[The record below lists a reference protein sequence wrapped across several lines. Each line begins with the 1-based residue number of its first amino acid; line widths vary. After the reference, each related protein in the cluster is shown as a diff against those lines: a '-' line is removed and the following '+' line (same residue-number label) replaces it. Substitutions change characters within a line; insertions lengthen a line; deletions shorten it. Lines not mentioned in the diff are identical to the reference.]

1 MSTHILAIDQG
12 TTSSRA
18 VVFTQAGKP
27 IGIGQS
33 EFTQHFPK
41 SGWVEHDA
49 MEIWQTTLNSC
60 QQALSTSKINGAD
73 IRCIGITN
81 QRETTIVW
89 DRATGLPIY
98 NAIVWQDRRTS
109 SFCDQLKHQGL
120 GELVQE
126 KTGLLIDSYF
136 SATKVKWILDNVENA
151 RQRAENGELAFGTV
165 DSFLLWHLT
174 GGKSHFTDATNASRT
189 MLFNI
194 HDQTWDAE
202 LLELF
207 DIPNNLLPVVK
218 DCADDFGI
226 TTLGL
231 LGAEIPITGIIGDQQ
246 AAAFG
251 QGCFQAGM
259 AKSTYGT
266 GCFVLANTGD
276 EAVKSE
282 HQLLTTVAYRLD
294 GKTSY
299 AVEGSIFMAGATLQ
313 WIRDGIGL
321 IKDAAETE
329 VLAQQSDPD
338 SQVYL
343 VPAFTGLGAPYWDAD
358 ARGALYGLTRGTG
371 IAEIVSAALMSVC
384 FQTKDLML
392 AMEKDGAKL
401 SQLRVDGG
409 MVANT
414 FFAQKLAD
422 ILNCSVLRPV
432 VIETTALGAAY
443 AAGLQAGLYE
453 STDTIAAQWQL
464 DTQFSPQCE
473 DQWRETQY
481 NGWIEAV
488 KRTRSNLFDK
498 PPKL

>member
-18 VVFTQAGKP
+18 VIFTQAGKP
-27 IGIGQS
+27 AGIGQS
-33 EFTQHFPK
+33 EFTQHFPA

-49 MEIWQTTLNSC
+49 MEIWQTTLKSC
-60 QQALSTSKINGAD
+60 QAAIAASGLRASD
-73 IRCIGITN
+73 VYCIGITN
-81 QRETTIVW
+81 QRETTVVW

-109 SFCDQLKHQGL
+109 GYCDELNRQGF
-120 GELVQE
+120 GPKVQA
-126 KTGLLIDSYF
+126 KTGLLVDSYF
-136 SATKVKWILDNVENA
+136 SATKLRWILDNVDGA
-151 RQRAENGELAFGTV
+151 RGRADKGELAFGTI

-174 GGKSHFTDATNASRT
+174 SGKSHFTDATNASRT

-194 HDQTWDAE
+194 HEQVWDND

-207 DIPNNLLPVVK
+207 NIPHSMLPQVK
-218 DCADDFGI
+218 DCADDFG
-226 TTLGL
+226 TTELNL
-231 LGAEIPITGIIGDQQ
+231 LGAEIPITGVIGDQQ

-251 QGCFQAGM
+251 QGCFHAGM

-266 GCFVLANTGD
+266 GCFVLANTGNEPLQSD
-276 EAVKSE
+276 
-282 HQLLTTVAYRLD
+282 HQLLTTVAYRLN

-321 IKDAAETE
+321 IKAA
-329 VLAQQSDPD
+329 AQSEELSKQSDPKA
-338 SQVYL
+338 QVYL

-358 ARGALYGLTRGTG
+358 ARGAMFGLTRGTG
-371 IAEIVSAALMSVC
+371 IAEIVNAALMSVC
-384 FQTKDLML
+384 FQTKDLLL
-392 AMEKDGAKL
+392 AMAKDGATL
-401 SQLRVDGG
+401 TELRVDGG
-409 MVANT
+409 MVANN

-422 ILNCSVLRPV
+422 MLDCNVLRPV

-453 STDTIAAQWQL
+453 STAAIAQQWQL
-464 DTQFSPQCE
+464 DAQFEPQCE
-473 DQWRETQY
+473 PQWRDQQY
-481 NGWIEAV
+481 AGWLDAV
-488 KRTRSNLFDK
+488 NRTRSNLFNK
-498 PPKL
+498 Q

>member
-18 VVFTQAGKP
+18 VVFTPSGKP
-27 IGIGQS
+27 IGIGQL
-33 EFTQHFPK
+33 EFTQHFPA

-49 MEIWQTTLNSC
+49 MEIWQTTLESC
-60 QQALSTSKINGAD
+60 QKAIAASGICGAD
-73 IRCIGITN
+73 VHCIGITN
-81 QRETTIVW
+81 QRETTVVW
-89 DRATGLPIY
+89 DKSTGLPIY

-109 SFCDQLKHQGL
+109 SYCEELNDLGL
-120 GELVQE
+120 GPKIQA

-136 SATKVKWILDNVENA
+136 SATKLKWVLDNVDTA
-151 RQRAENGELAFGTV
+151 RQRAESGELAFGTI
-165 DSFLLWHLT
+165 DSFLLWQLT
-174 GGKSHFTDATNASRT
+174 HGKSHFTDATNASRT

-194 HDQTWDAE
+194 HEQTWDDE

-207 DIPNNLLPVVK
+207 NIPKKMLPEVK
-218 DCADDFGI
+218 DCADDYGV
-226 TTLGL
+226 TQLGL
-231 LGAEIPITGIIGDQQ
+231 LGAEIPITGVIGDQQ

-266 GCFVLANTGD
+266 GCFVLTNTGD
-276 EAVKSE
+276 APIKSE
-282 HQLLTTVAYRLD
+282 HQLLTTVAYRLN

-321 IKDAAETE
+321 IQDAAETE
-329 VLAQQSDPD
+329 VLAQQSDPS

-358 ARGALYGLTRGTG
+358 ARGAMYGLTRGTG

-384 FQTKDLML
+384 FQTKDLLL

-401 SQLRVDGG
+401 AELRVDGG
-409 MVANT
+409 MVANN

-443 AAGLQAGLYE
+443 AAGLQSGLYE
-453 STDTIAAQWQL
+453 STAAIADQWQL
-464 DTQFSPQCE
+464 ETEFSPQCE
-473 DQWRETQY
+473 DQWREQQY
-481 NGWIEAV
+481 KGWTEAV
-488 KRTRSNLFDK
+488 KRTRSNLFDQRSS
-498 PPKL
+498 

>member
-18 VVFTQAGKP
+18 VVFTPTGKP
-27 IGIGQS
+27 IGIGQL
-33 EFTQHFPK
+33 EFTQHFPA

-49 MEIWQTTLNSC
+49 MEIWQTTLESS
-60 QQALSTSKINGAD
+60 QQAIAASGIGSAD
-73 IRCIGITN
+73 VRCIGITN
-81 QRETTIVW
+81 QRETTVVW
-89 DRATGLPIY
+89 DKSTGLPIY

-109 SFCDQLKHQGL
+109 SYCDELNDQGF
-120 GELVQE
+120 GPKIQA

-136 SATKVKWILDNVENA
+136 SATKLKWILDNVDSA
-151 RQRAENGELAFGTV
+151 RQRAERGELAFGTI

-174 GGKSHFTDATNASRT
+174 HGKSHFTDATNASRT

-194 HDQTWDAE
+194 HEQNWDDE

-207 DIPNNLLPVVK
+207 DIPKNMLPEVK
-218 DCADDFGI
+218 DCADDFGV
-226 TTLGL
+226 TELGL

-251 QGCFQAGM
+251 QGCFKAGM
-259 AKSTYGT
+259 TKSTYGT
-266 GCFVLANTGD
+266 GCFVLTNTGD
-276 EAVKSE
+276 TPIKSE
-282 HQLLTTVAYRLD
+282 HQLLTTVAYRLK

-329 VLAQQSDPD
+329 VLAQQSDP
-338 SQVYL
+338 SSPVYL

-358 ARGALYGLTRGTG
+358 ARGAIYGLTRGTG

-384 FQTKDLML
+384 FQTKDLLL

-401 SQLRVDGG
+401 AELRVDGG
-409 MVANT
+409 MVANN

-422 ILNCSVLRPV
+422 TLNCRVLRPV

-443 AAGLQAGLYE
+443 AAGLQSGLYE
-453 STDTIAAQWQL
+453 STAAIAEQWQL
-464 DTQFSPQCE
+464 ETEFSPQCE
-473 DQWRETQY
+473 DQWREQQY
-481 NGWIEAV
+481 SGWIDAV

-498 PPKL
+498 QSS